1 MHIYSWN
8 YNIYLLNIL
17 YQKNTYCFFSTHIIL
32 YYLYEEQETLNEWL
46 SMPSLPVTVWFYLN
60 PPVPSGTA
68 LSAKTVMLY
77 EKWKEQR
84 GFLATPG
91 ILLKQVS

>member
-1 MHIYSWN
+1 
-8 YNIYLLNIL
+8 
-17 YQKNTYCFFSTHIIL
+17 
-32 YYLYEEQETLNEWL
+32 
-46 SMPSLPVTVWFYLN
+46 MPSLPVTVWFYLN

-91 ILLKQVS
+91 IILKQVS